1 MKTTKTMKTM
11 KTIKTIKTIK
21 TMKTIKL
28 LAILFISALTFTAC
42 SEDDHDHDDHDHEN
56 EVMTTLTYTLTNG
69 NDQVVLTFKDLDGEG
84 GNDGTYDISG
94 PLSANTTYTG
104 EIKILNETESPAE
117 DITEEIKEEDDEH
130 EFFYT
135 STVSGLAIEKTDV
148 DGDGNP
154 LGLETSVTSGGAGSG
169 SIYIVLKHEP
179 TKPNDGTSGDA
190 GGSTDIEVTF
200 NNVTVQ

>member
-1 MKTTKTMKTM
+1 M
-11 KTIKTIKTIK
+11 KTIKTMK

-42 SEDDHDHDDHDHEN
+42 SEDDHDDHDDHHEE
-56 EVMTTLTYTLTNG
+56 EVITTLNYTLTNG
-69 NDQVVLTFKDLDGEG
+69 NDIITLTFEDLDGEG
-84 GNDGTYDISG
+84 GSDGTYTISG

-104 EIKILNETESPAE
+104 TLKLLNATESPAE

-135 STVSGLAIEKTDV
+135 STVTGLAIKKTDV
-148 DGDGNP
+148 DGNGNP
-154 LGLETSVTSGGAGSG
+154 VGLETSVISGAAGSG
-169 SIYIVLKHEP
+169 SISIVLKHEA
-179 TKPNDGTSGDA
+179 TKPNDGSSESA

-200 NNVTVQ
+200 NVTVE